1 MMTVLFLLGILFLIF
16 SKGDKFLTFFALL
29 SVGGG
34 FIFLAKYCTFFYQ
47 ENLIKLDKN
56 INNVLKDIDMKG
68 ENSEYYGN
76 IDDVSL
82 NKILNEYIRKNKY
95 RHRIF
100 YILGGVLIICSFM
113 LLF

>member
-1 MMTVLFLLGILFLIF
+1 MILLFLLGILFLIF

-29 SVGGG
+29 SIGGG

-56 INNVLKDIDMKG
+56 IKKVLKDIDIKG

-76 IDDVSL
+76 IDDVSS
-82 NKILNEYIRKNKY
+82 NQILTEYIKKNKY

-100 YILGGVLIICSFM
+100 YVFGGVLIFCSLI
-113 LLF
+113 LLI